1 MELRQRKRINNLP
14 KFNIGQD
21 DRQQAYTNMSQGV
34 LDKLDAKLGVSN
46 QQNVVNNLMKMNEG
60 INMPKGF
67 VNPGSWKSSSIG
79 TTGGVL
85 GNVGAGTVTS
95 AANGTLGVIRGFNQQ
110 QAAVKGQGEL
120 FSMSGQRTD
129 QAFGVNYQAQ
139 NDIDKSQAM
148 DDISASNTTN
158 TLAMT
163 GSGAAAGAAIGT
175 AIVPGIGSLIGG
187 AAGALT
193 GLVTGLFGGKKARE
207 KQRKKIQNAQQ
218 NANLINQVNRS
229 SAASEGL
236 QQQYYMDNGTT
247 YDDLLYANRGKDL
260 KRPRY
265 DKCK

>member
-14 KFNIGQD
+14 KFNPGK
-21 DRQQAYTNMSQGV
+21 SGS
-34 LDKLDAKLGVSN
+34 LDALDAK
-46 QQNVVNNLMKMNEG
+46 
-60 INMPKGF
+60 
-67 VNPGSWKSSSIG
+67 VNPYYQSGVAKDLTNMIGSNAPSAPSFKQYVTNRLSDNNPSNYTPSGSNI
-79 TTGGVL
+79 
-85 GNVGAGTVTS
+85 GAGTVTS
-95 AANGTLGVIRGFNQQ
+95 AVNGTLGVISGFNQQ

-148 DDISASNTTN
+148 ADISASNKAN

-163 GSGAAAGAAIGT
+163 GSGAAAGAAIGSV
-175 AIVPGIGSLIGG
+175 VPGVGTLIGG
-187 AAGALT
+187 AAGAII
-193 GLVTGLFGGKKARE
+193 GGIAGLFGSKKARE

-247 YDDLLYANRGKDL
+247 YNDLLYANRGKDL

>member
-14 KFNIGQD
+14 KFDGGTDLAGSIKGIGGD
-21 DRQQAYTNMSQGV
+21 ITGLNAYKQ
-34 LDKLDAKLGVSN
+34 KLTSLPTKAEINGMKTPGKSLLGSGGGGVS
-46 QQNVVNNLMKMNEG
+46 
-60 INMPKGF
+60 
-67 VNPGSWKSSSIG
+67 
-79 TTGGVL
+79 
-85 GNVGAGTVTS
+85 AGTVTS
-95 AANGTLGVIRGFNQQ
+95 AVNGTLGVISGFNQQ
-110 QAAVKGQGEL
+110 QAAVKGQSEL
-120 FSMSGQRTD
+120 FGMSGQRTD

-148 DDISASNTTN
+148 ADISASNTSN

-163 GSGAAAGAAIGT
+163 GSGAAAGAAIGSV
-175 AIVPGIGSLIGG
+175 VPGVGTLIGG
-187 AAGALT
+187 AAGAII
-193 GLVTGLFGGKKARE
+193 GGIAGLFGGRKARE
-207 KQRKKIQNAQQ
+207 RQRKRIQNAQQ

-265 DKCK
+265 DKGK

>member
-14 KFNIGQD
+14 KFNPGKSGSLDAFDTKVNPYYQSGVAKD
-21 DRQQAYTNMSQGV
+21 LTNMIG
-34 LDKLDAKLGVSN
+34 SN
-46 QQNVVNNLMKMNEG
+46 APSEPSFKQYVTNRLSNN
-60 INMPKGF
+60 
-67 VNPGSWKSSSIG
+67 NPSNYTKSGSHI
-79 TTGGVL
+79 
-85 GNVGAGTVTS
+85 GAGTVTS
-95 AANGTLGVIRGFNQQ
+95 AVNGTLGVISGFNQQ

-148 DDISASNTTN
+148 SDISASNKAN

-163 GSGAAAGAAIGT
+163 GSGAAAGAAIGSV
-175 AIVPGIGSLIGG
+175 VPGVGTLIGG
-187 AAGALT
+187 AAGAIV
-193 GLVTGLFGGKKARE
+193 GGIAGLFGGRKARE
-207 KQRKKIQNAQQ
+207 RQRKRIQNAQQ

>member
-14 KFNIGQD
+14 KFDPGK
-21 DRQQAYTNMSQGV
+21 SGS
-34 LDKLDAKLGVSN
+34 LDALDAK
-46 QQNVVNNLMKMNEG
+46 
-60 INMPKGF
+60 
-67 VNPGSWKSSSIG
+67 VNPYYQSGVAKDLTNMIDNNAPSVPSIKQYVTNRLSNNNPSNYTPSGSHI
-79 TTGGVL
+79 
-85 GNVGAGTVTS
+85 GAGTVTS
-95 AANGTLGVIRGFNQQ
+95 AVNGTLGVISGFNQQ
-110 QAAVKGQGEL
+110 QAAVKDQNGL
-120 FSMSGQRTD
+120 FGMSGQRTD

-148 DDISASNTTN
+148 ADISASNTTN

-163 GSGAAAGAAIGT
+163 GSGAAAGAAIGSV
-175 AIVPGIGSLIGG
+175 VPGVGTLIGG
-187 AAGALT
+187 AAGAII
-193 GLVTGLFGGKKARE
+193 GGIAGLFGGKKARE
-207 KQRKKIQNAQQ
+207 KQRKRIQNAQQ

-265 DKCK
+265 DKGK

>member
-1 MELRQRKRINNLP
+1 MELRQRKKINNLT

-21 DRQQAYTNMSQGV
+21 ARQQAYTNMSQGA
-34 LDKLDAKLGVSN
+34 LDKLNAKLGVSN
-46 QQNVVNNLMKMNEG
+46 QQNIANDIMKMNEG

-79 TTGGVL
+79 ATGGAL
-85 GNVGAGTVTS
+85 GNVGTGTITS
-95 AANGTLGVIRGFNQQ
+95 ALNGTLGIISGFNQQ
-110 QAAVKGQGEL
+110 QAAVKGQREL
-120 FSMSGQRTD
+120 FNMSGQRTD

-148 DDISASNTTN
+148 ADISASNTTN

-163 GSGAAAGAAIGT
+163 GSGAAAGAAIGSV
-175 AIVPGIGSLIGG
+175 VPGVGTLIGG
-187 AAGALT
+187 AAGAII
-193 GLVTGLFGGKKARE
+193 GGITGLFGGKKARE
-207 KQRKKIQNAQQ
+207 RQRKRIQNAQQ

-236 QQQYYMDNGTT
+236 QQQYYIDNGTT

-265 DKCK
+265 DKSK

>member
-21 DRQQAYTNMSQGV
+21 ARQQAYTNMSQGA
-34 LDKLDAKLGVSN
+34 LDKLDTKLGVSN
-46 QQNVVNNLMKMNEG
+46 QQNVANDIMKMNEG

-79 TTGGVL
+79 ATGGAL
-85 GNVGAGTVTS
+85 GNVGTGTVTS
-95 AANGTLGVIRGFNQQ
+95 ALNGTLGVISGFNQQ
-110 QAAVKGQGEL
+110 QAAVKGQREL
-120 FSMSGQRTD
+120 FNMSGQRTD

-148 DDISASNTTN
+148 ADISASNTTN

-163 GSGAAAGAAIGT
+163 GSGAAAGAAIGSV
-175 AIVPGIGSLIGG
+175 VPGVGTLIGG
-187 AAGALT
+187 AAGAII
-193 GLVTGLFGGKKARE
+193 GGIAGLFGGKKAKE

>member
-14 KFNIGQD
+14 KFNPGK
-21 DRQQAYTNMSQGV
+21 SGS
-34 LDKLDAKLGVSN
+34 LDTLDAK
-46 QQNVVNNLMKMNEG
+46 
-60 INMPKGF
+60 
-67 VNPGSWKSSSIG
+67 VNPYYQSDVAKDLTNMIGSNAPSAPSFKQYVTNRLSDNNPSNYTPSGSHIG
-79 TTGGVL
+79 
-85 GNVGAGTVTS
+85 AETVTS
-95 AANGTLGVIRGFNQQ
+95 AVNGTLGVISGFNQQ

-148 DDISASNTTN
+148 ADISASNKAN

-163 GSGAAAGAAIGT
+163 GSGAAAGAAIGSV
-175 AIVPGIGSLIGG
+175 VPGVGTLIGG
-187 AAGALT
+187 AAGAII
-193 GLVTGLFGGKKARE
+193 GGIAGLFGGRKARE
-207 KQRKKIQNAQQ
+207 RQRKRIQNAQQ

-236 QQQYYMDNGTT
+236 QQQYYMDNDTT

-260 KRPRY
+260 KRPKY

>member
-14 KFNIGQD
+14 KFN
-21 DRQQAYTNMSQGV
+21 
-34 LDKLDAKLGVSN
+34 
-46 QQNVVNNLMKMNEG
+46 
-60 INMPKGF
+60 
-67 VNPGSWKSSSIG
+67 PGKPDLSSSINSIG
-79 TTGGVL
+79 GDITGMQGYRQQLTSIPTKSQISSIKVPQNI
-85 GNVGAGTVTS
+85 GANRIGAGTVTS
-95 AANGTLGVIRGFNQQ
+95 AVNGTLGIISGFNQQ
-110 QAAVKGQGEL
+110 QAAVKDQGEL

-148 DDISASNTTN
+148 ADISASNKAN

-163 GSGAAAGAAIGT
+163 GSGAAAGAAIGSV
-175 AIVPGIGSLIGG
+175 VPGVGTLIGG
-187 AAGALT
+187 AAGAII
-193 GLVTGLFGGKKARE
+193 GGIAGLFGGKKARE
-207 KQRKKIQNAQQ
+207 RQRKRIQNAQQ
-218 NANLINQVNRS
+218 NANLINQANRS

>member
-1 MELRQRKRINNLP
+1 MELRQRKRINNMP

-21 DRQQAYTNMSQGV
+21 LRQHAYTNMSKGA
-34 LDKLDAKLGVSN
+34 LDNIDAKLGVSN
-46 QQNVVNNLMKMNEG
+46 QQNVANDIMKMNEG
-60 INMPKGF
+60 INTPKGF

-79 TTGGVL
+79 STGRTL
-85 GNVGAGTVTS
+85 GNVSAGTVTS
-95 AANGTLGVIRGFNQQ
+95 AVNGTLGVINGFNQQ
-110 QAAVKGQGEL
+110 QAAVKDQNAL
-120 FSMSGQRTD
+120 FGMSGHRTD
-129 QAFGVNYQAQ
+129 QTFGVNYQAQ

-148 DDISASNTTN
+148 ADISASNTTN

-163 GSGAAAGAAIGT
+163 GSGAAAGAAIGSV
-175 AIVPGIGSLIGG
+175 VPGVGTLIGG

>member
-14 KFNIGQD
+14 KFDIGQD
-21 DRQQAYTNMSQGV
+21 AANQFKQNFTINKPVYTNGTNTSNINLSTG
-34 LDKLDAKLGVSN
+34 DKVQDMRNSVGSPSFIKPQTSAGGAFSN
-46 QQNVVNNLMKMNEG
+46 VN
-60 INMPKGF
+60 
-67 VNPGSWKSSSIG
+67 
-79 TTGGVL
+79 
-85 GNVGAGTVTS
+85 AGTVS
-95 AANGTLGVIRGFNQQ
+95 QAVNGTLGVISGFNQQ
-110 QAAVKGQGEL
+110 QAAVKGQSEL
-120 FSMSGQRTD
+120 FGTSGQRTD

-148 DDISASNTTN
+148 ADISASNTTN

-163 GSGAAAGAAIGT
+163 GSGAAAGAAVGSVIPGVGT
-175 AIVPGIGSLIGG
+175 LIGG

-193 GLVTGLFGGKKARE
+193 GLVAGLFGGKKARE

-229 SAASEGL
+229 AAASEGL

-265 DKCK
+265 DKGK

>member
-14 KFNIGQD
+14 KFNPGK
-21 DRQQAYTNMSQGV
+21 SGS
-34 LDKLDAKLGVSN
+34 LDALDAK
-46 QQNVVNNLMKMNEG
+46 
-60 INMPKGF
+60 
-67 VNPGSWKSSSIG
+67 VNPYYQSGVAKDLTNMIGSNAQSAPNFKQYVTNRLSNNNPSNYTQSGSRIG
-79 TTGGVL
+79 T
-85 GNVGAGTVTS
+85 GTVTS
-95 AANGTLGVIRGFNQQ
+95 AVNGTLGVISGFNQQ

-148 DDISASNTTN
+148 ADISASNTAN
-158 TLAMT
+158 TLSMT
-163 GSGAAAGAAIGT
+163 GSGAAAGAAIGSV
-175 AIVPGIGSLIGG
+175 VPGVGTLIGG
-187 AAGALT
+187 AAGAII
-193 GLVTGLFGGKKARE
+193 GGITGLFGGRKARE
-207 KQRKKIQNAQQ
+207 RQRKRIQNAQQ

>member
-14 KFNIGQD
+14 KFNPGK
-21 DRQQAYTNMSQGV
+21 SGL
-34 LDKLDAKLGVSN
+34 LDTLDAK
-46 QQNVVNNLMKMNEG
+46 
-60 INMPKGF
+60 
-67 VNPGSWKSSSIG
+67 VNPYYQSDVAKDLTNMIGSNAPSAPSFKQYVTNRLSDNNPSNYTPSGSNI
-79 TTGGVL
+79 
-85 GNVGAGTVTS
+85 GAGTVTS
-95 AANGTLGVIRGFNQQ
+95 AVNGTLGVISGFNQQ

-148 DDISASNTTN
+148 ADISASNKAN

-163 GSGAAAGAAIGT
+163 GSGAAAGAAIGSV
-175 AIVPGIGSLIGG
+175 VPGVGTLIGG
-187 AAGALT
+187 AAGAII
-193 GLVTGLFGGKKARE
+193 GGIAGLFGGRKARE
-207 KQRKKIQNAQQ
+207 RQRKRIQNAQQ

>member
-14 KFNIGQD
+14 KFDPGK
-21 DRQQAYTNMSQGV
+21 SGS
-34 LDKLDAKLGVSN
+34 LDALDAK
-46 QQNVVNNLMKMNEG
+46 
-60 INMPKGF
+60 
-67 VNPGSWKSSSIG
+67 VNPYYQSGVAKDLTNMIDNNAPSVPSIKQYVTNRLSNNNPSNYTPSGSHI
-79 TTGGVL
+79 
-85 GNVGAGTVTS
+85 GAGTVTS
-95 AANGTLGVIRGFNQQ
+95 AVNGTLGVISGFNQQ
-110 QAAVKGQGEL
+110 QAAVKDQNGL
-120 FSMSGQRTD
+120 FGMSGQRTD

-148 DDISASNTTN
+148 ADISASNTTN

-163 GSGAAAGAAIGT
+163 GSGAAAGAAIGSV
-175 AIVPGIGSLIGG
+175 VPGVGTLIGG
-187 AAGALT
+187 AAGAII
-193 GLVTGLFGGKKARE
+193 GGIAGLFGGRKARE
-207 KQRKKIQNAQQ
+207 RQRKRIQNAQQ

-265 DKCK
+265 DKGK

>member
-21 DRQQAYTNMSQGV
+21 ARQQAYTNMSQGQ

-46 QQNVVNNLMKMNEG
+46 QQNVANDIMKMNEG

-79 TTGGVL
+79 DTGGVL
-85 GNVGAGTVTS
+85 DNVGAGTVTS
-95 AANGTLGVIRGFNQQ
+95 AVNGTLGVIRGFNQQ
-110 QAAVKGQGEL
+110 QAAVKDQNVL
-120 FSMSGQRTD
+120 FGMSGQRTD
-129 QAFGVNYQAQ
+129 QSFGVNYQAQ

-148 DDISASNTTN
+148 ADISSSNTTN

-163 GSGAAAGAAIGT
+163 GSGAAAGAAIGSV
-175 AIVPGIGSLIGG
+175 VPGVGTLIGG

-247 YDDLLYANRGKDL
+247 YNDLLYANRGKDL

-265 DKCK
+265 DKGK

>member
-14 KFNIGQD
+14 KFNPGK
-21 DRQQAYTNMSQGV
+21 SGS
-34 LDKLDAKLGVSN
+34 LDTLDAK
-46 QQNVVNNLMKMNEG
+46 
-60 INMPKGF
+60 
-67 VNPGSWKSSSIG
+67 VNPYYQSDVAKDLTNMIGSNAPSAPSFKQYVTNRLSDNNPSNYTPSGSNI
-79 TTGGVL
+79 
-85 GNVGAGTVTS
+85 GAGTVTS
-95 AANGTLGVIRGFNQQ
+95 AVNGTLGVISGFNQQ

-139 NDIDKSQAM
+139 NGIDKSQAM
-148 DDISASNTTN
+148 ADISASNKAN

-163 GSGAAAGAAIGT
+163 GSGAAAGAAIGSV
-175 AIVPGIGSLIGG
+175 VPGVGTLIGG
-187 AAGALT
+187 AAGAII
-193 GLVTGLFGGKKARE
+193 GGIAGLFGGRKARE
-207 KQRKKIQNAQQ
+207 RQRKRIQNAQQ

>member
-21 DRQQAYTNMSQGV
+21 VRQQAYTNMSQGA

-46 QQNVVNNLMKMNEG
+46 QQNVANDIMNMNEG

-79 TTGGVL
+79 ATGGVL

-95 AANGTLGVIRGFNQQ
+95 ALNGTLGVISGFNQQ
-110 QAAVKGQGEL
+110 QAAVKGYGEL

-148 DDISASNTTN
+148 ADISASNKAN

-163 GSGAAAGAAIGT
+163 GSGAAAGAAIGSV
-175 AIVPGIGSLIGG
+175 VPGVGTLIGG
-187 AAGALT
+187 IA
-193 GLVTGLFGGKKARE
+193 GLFGGRKARE
-207 KQRKKIQNAQQ
+207 RQRKRIQNAQQ

>member
-14 KFNIGQD
+14 KFDPGK
-21 DRQQAYTNMSQGV
+21 SGS
-34 LDKLDAKLGVSN
+34 LDALDAK
-46 QQNVVNNLMKMNEG
+46 
-60 INMPKGF
+60 
-67 VNPGSWKSSSIG
+67 VNPYYQSGVAKDLTNMIDNNAPSVPSIKQYVTNRLSNNNPSNYTPSGSHI
-79 TTGGVL
+79 
-85 GNVGAGTVTS
+85 GAGNVTS
-95 AANGTLGVIRGFNQQ
+95 AINGTLGVISGFNQQ
-110 QAAVKGQGEL
+110 QAAVKDQNGL
-120 FSMSGQRTD
+120 FGMSGQRTD

-148 DDISASNTTN
+148 ADISASNTTN

-163 GSGAAAGAAIGT
+163 GSGAAAGAAVGT

-260 KRPRY
+260 KRPKY
-265 DKCK
+265 DKGK